1 MLGITPRHCSRLLER
16 YRQSGPPGMNNQN
29 RGRIGNRLLPAS
41 LTELA
46 LSLIRERYPDG
57 RKELRLNGAALPY
70 STYGS

>member
-1 MLGITPRHCSRLLER
+1 
-16 YRQSGPPGMNNQN
+16 MNNQN